1 MKTIFITGTS
11 SGIGKASAKLFQAQ
25 GWNVIATMRN
35 PEKET
40 ELTQLKNVTLL
51 PLDVTNVEQIKST
64 VEKAISSSNIDVVLN
79 NAGYG
84 LLGSLEAFTDEN
96 IVRQIDTNF
105 LGTVR
110 VTQAFIPYFREKKNG
125 LFINVT
131 SIGGHTGFP
140 FTSIYN
146 GTKWAIE
153 GWSECLSIEL
163 SMFNIGVKTVAP
175 SSTKTELFSH
185 NSDVISLP
193 FYEITEK
200 KMVGTIN
207 PASTPEEIAE
217 VIYEAA
223 TDNKDQL
230 RYFAGKSSKTIYER
244 RMEIGAEASRKEIK
258 KMYFDALHSSP
269 SPLGD

>member
-1 MKTIFITGTS
+1 MKTIFITGAS
-11 SGIGKASAKLFQAQ
+11 SGIGKATAKLFQSK
-25 GWNVIATMRN
+25 GWHVIATMRN

-40 ELTQLKNVTLL
+40 ALTQLENITVL
-51 PLDVTNVEQIKST
+51 PLDVTNVKQIAST
-64 VEKAISSSNIDVVLN
+64 VATAVSLAKIDVVVN

-84 LLGSLEAFTDEN
+84 LMSSLEALTEDN
-96 IVRQIDTNF
+96 IVKQVDTNF

-110 VTQAFIPYFREKKNG
+110 VTKAFIPYFRERKSG

-146 GTKWAIE
+146 GTKWAVE

-163 SMFNIGVKTVAP
+163 SMFGVGVKTVAP
-175 SSTKTELFSH
+175 SATNTNLFSH
-185 NSDVISLP
+185 HSDVAPLP
-193 FYEITEK
+193 YYEAVEK
-200 KMVGTIN
+200 KMLGMIK
-207 PASTPEEIAE
+207 PASLPEEIAD

-230 RYFAGKSSKTIYER
+230 RYFAGKSSQAIYDR

-258 KMYFDALHSSP
+258 SIYFDGLKT
-269 SPLGD
+269 

>member
-1 MKTIFITGTS
+1 MKTIFITGAS
-11 SGIGKASAKLFQAQ
+11 SGIGKATAKLFQSK
-25 GWNVIATMRN
+25 GWHVIATMRN

-40 ELTQLKNVTLL
+40 ALTQLENITVL
-51 PLDVTNVEQIKST
+51 PLDVTNVKQIAST
-64 VEKAISSSNIDVVLN
+64 VATAVSLAKIDVVVN

-84 LLGSLEAFTDEN
+84 LMSSLEALTEDN
-96 IVRQIDTNF
+96 IVKQVDTNF

-110 VTQAFIPYFREKKNG
+110 VTKAFIPYFRERKSG

-146 GTKWAIE
+146 GTKWAVE

-163 SMFNIGVKTVAP
+163 SMFGVGVKTVAP
-175 SSTKTELFSH
+175 SATNTNLFSH
-185 NSDVISLP
+185 HSDVVPLP
-193 FYEITEK
+193 YYEAVEK
-200 KMVGTIN
+200 KMLGMIK
-207 PASTPEEIAE
+207 PATLPEEIAD

-230 RYFAGKSSKTIYER
+230 RYFAGKSSQAIYDR

-258 KMYFDALHSSP
+258 SIYFDGLKT
-269 SPLGD
+269 

>member
-1 MKTIFITGTS
+1 MQTIFITGAS
-11 SGIGKASAKLFQAQ
+11 SGIGKSTAKLFQSK

-40 ELTQLKNVTLL
+40 ELTKLENIIVL
-51 PLDVTNVEQIKST
+51 PLDVTNIQQIKST
-64 VEKAISSSNIDVVLN
+64 VTKAISLFQIDIVLN

-84 LLGSLEAFTDEN
+84 LMSSLEAFSDEN
-96 IVRQIDTNF
+96 IVKLVDTNF

-110 VTQAFIPYFREKKNG
+110 VTQAFIPSFREKKNG

-146 GTKWAIE
+146 GTKWAVE
-153 GWSECLSIEL
+153 GWSVCLSIEL
-163 SMFNIGVKTVAP
+163 SMFGIGVKTVSP
-175 SSTKTELFSH
+175 SATNTDLFSH
-185 NSDVISLP
+185 NSDVNPLP
-193 FYEITEK
+193 FYEAVEEK
-200 KMVGTIN
+200 MLSMIK
-207 PASTPEEIAE
+207 PASTPGEIAD

-230 RYFAGKSSKTIYER
+230 RYFAGKSSQAIYDR

-258 KMYFDALHSSP
+258 KIYFDGLNA
-269 SPLGD
+269 

>member
-1 MKTIFITGTS
+1 MQTIFITGAS
-11 SGIGKASAKLFQAQ
+11 SGIGKASAKLFQSK

-40 ELTQLKNVTLL
+40 ELRQLKNITIF
-51 PLDVTNVEQIKST
+51 PLDVTDPEQIRST
-64 VEKAISSSNIDVVLN
+64 VAKAISLGQIDLVLN

-84 LLGSLEAFTDEN
+84 LMSSLESFTDEN
-96 IVRQIDTNF
+96 IVKQIDTNF

-110 VTQAFIPYFREKKNG
+110 VTQAFIPHFRAKKSG

-140 FTSIYN
+140 FTSVYN
-146 GTKWAIE
+146 GTKWAVE

-163 SMFNIGVKTVAP
+163 SMFGVGVKTVAP
-175 SSTKTELFSH
+175 SATDTDLFSH
-185 NSDVISLP
+185 NSEVKPLP
-193 FYEITEK
+193 FYEDAER
-200 KMVGTIN
+200 KMLSMIK

-223 TDNKDQL
+223 TDHKDQL
-230 RYFAGKSSKTIYER
+230 RYFAGKSSRTIYDR

-258 KMYFDALHSSP
+258 QIYFDGLS
-269 SPLGD
+269 

>member
-1 MKTIFITGTS
+1 MKTIFITGAS
-11 SGIGKASAKLFQAQ
+11 SGIGKATAKLFQSK

-40 ELTQLKNVTLL
+40 ELTQLKNITVL
-51 PLDVTNVEQIKST
+51 PLDVTNIEQIKLT
-64 VEKAISSSNIDVVLN
+64 VNKALSLSEIDVVLN

-84 LLGSLEAFTDEN
+84 LMSSLEAFTDEN
-96 IVRQIDTNF
+96 IVRQVDTNF
-105 LGTVR
+105 LGTIR
-110 VTQAFIPYFREKKNG
+110 VTQAFIPYFRENKKG

-140 FTSIYN
+140 FTSVYN
-146 GTKWAIE
+146 GTKWAVE

-163 SMFNIGVKTVAP
+163 SMFGVGVKTVAP
-175 SSTKTELFSH
+175 SATNTNLFTH
-185 NSDVISLP
+185 NSDVTPLP
-193 FYEITEK
+193 FYEAIEEK
-200 KMVGTIN
+200 MLSMIN

-230 RYFAGKSSKTIYER
+230 RYFAGKSSQAIYDR

-258 KMYFDALHSSP
+258 KIYFDGLNT
-269 SPLGD
+269 

>member
-11 SGIGKASAKLFQAQ
+11 SGIGKATVKFFQMM
-25 GWNVIATMRN
+25 GWNLIATMRN

-40 ELTQLKNVTLL
+40 ELAKLENVTIL

-64 VEKAISSSNIDVVLN
+64 IAKAISLYNIDVVVN

-84 LLGSLEAFTDEN
+84 LLGSLEAFTDDN
-96 IVRQIDTNF
+96 IVRQVDTNF

-110 VTQAFIPYFREKKNG
+110 VTQAFIPYFREVQKG

-146 GTKWAIE
+146 GTKWAVE

-175 SSTKTELFSH
+175 SATKTELFNH
-185 NSDVISLP
+185 NSDVAPFP
-193 FYEITEK
+193 FYNATEK
-200 KMVGTIN
+200 KMLSMIN
-207 PASTPEEIAE
+207 PASSPEEIAR

-230 RYFAGKSSKTIYER
+230 RYFAGKSSQSIYNR

-258 KMYFDALHSSP
+258 KMYFDSLNHKK
-269 SPLGD
+269 

>member
-1 MKTIFITGTS
+1 MKSVFITGTS
-11 SGIGKASAKLFQAQ
+11 SGIGKAAAKLFQSK
-25 GWNVIATMRN
+25 GWQVIATMRN

-40 ELTQLKNVTLL
+40 ELNLLENIILL
-51 PLDVTNVEQIKST
+51 PLDVTRPEQIKSI
-64 VEKAISSSNIDVVLN
+64 VAKANSFAEIDVVVN

-105 LGTVR
+105 LGTIR
-110 VTQAFIPYFREKKNG
+110 VTKEFIPHFREAQKG
-125 LFINVT
+125 MFINVT

-140 FTSIYN
+140 FTSVYN
-146 GTKWAIE
+146 GTKWAVE

-175 SSTKTELFSH
+175 SATKTELFSH
-185 NSDVISLP
+185 NSDVNHLP
-193 FYEITEK
+193 FYDATEQ
-200 KMVGTIN
+200 KMLNAIN
-207 PASTPEEIAE
+207 PSSTPEEIAS

-230 RYFAGKSSKTIYER
+230 RYFAGKSSQAIYDR
-244 RMEIGAEASRKEIK
+244 RIQVGAENSRREIK
-258 KMYFDALHSSP
+258 TMYFDALSDA
-269 SPLGD
+269 GK